1 MAMRAIDLS
10 YNLDPTTPTYPGDL
24 PVEVQVLESTR
35 YTRSDGRRTLNN
47 SRVTLGNHCGT
58 HLDAPFHFYEE
69 GKTIDQIDP
78 DQYSGRAL
86 LIRVPG
92 MGPGTQI
99 EVLHLSSHRA
109 QLEELGKVVLETGW
123 SKQWGRPEYFSEH
136 PVIAPPAADFLVEC
150 GVHLVGLDVPSV
162 DVPPFPVHLTL
173 LGHNV
178 VILENLTNLAAIK
191 SETFH
196 LVAAPLKITG
206 RDASPVRAIA
216 LEVS

>member
-1 MAMRAIDLS
+1 MSTRVADLTH
-10 YNLDPTTPTYPGDL
+10 NLDPSTPVYPGDL
-24 PVEVQVLESTR
+24 PVEVEILESTR
-35 YTRSDGRRTLNN
+35 YTRQDGRRTLNN

-69 GKTIDQIDP
+69 GKTIDQIDL
-78 DQYSGRAL
+78 DQCAGRSL
-86 LIRVPG
+86 LIRLPG
-92 MGPGTQI
+92 MGPRAQI
-99 EVLHLSSHRA
+99 EVQHLSGHRA
-109 QLEELGKVVLETGW
+109 KLEELRKVVLETGW
-123 SKQWGRPEYFSEH
+123 SKQWGRPEYFSDH
-136 PVIAPPAADFLVEC
+136 PVIAPAAADFLVEC

-162 DVPPFPVHLTL
+162 DVPPFPVHLRL
-173 LGHNV
+173 LGHGM

-196 LVAAPLKITG
+196 LVAAPLKSTG